1 MRMYVAFINVSIFF
15 IPYERWLGGGGGK
28 IALNKY
34 PSGLVVKNSFRFN
47 FSPFNLL
54 NDVLIQV
61 CKSRISNNIKF

>member
-1 MRMYVAFINVSIFF
+1 MYPYFLFRMKDG
-15 IPYERWLGGGGGK
+15 WGGGGK

>member
-15 IPYERWLGGGGGK
+15 NPYERWLGGGGGK

-34 PSGLVVKNSFRFN
+34 PSGLVVKSSFRFN

-54 NDVLIQV
+54 NDV
-61 CKSRISNNIKF
+61 

>member
-1 MRMYVAFINVSIFF
+1 MVG
-15 IPYERWLGGGGGK
+15 EGGGGK
-28 IALNKY
+28 VALNKY